1 MKNRRTCGTIFLLP
15 TLVTGGIKSGIPLLP
30 DARSRMSG
38 IPTTLLTRG
47 ADAHADRKS
56 LTRGPVMLLAA
67 EKADNA
73 AAQIIWK
80 GRAHFPPSPLV

>member
-1 MKNRRTCGTIFLLP
+1 MFLLP
-15 TLVTGGIKSGIPLLP
+15 TLVTGGIKSGIPLLS

-38 IPTTLLTRG
+38 ITTTLLTRG
-47 ADAHADRKS
+47 ADAHVDRKS

-73 AAQIIWK
+73 DAQIICK
-80 GRAHFPPSPLV
+80 GRVHFFAPLV

>member
-1 MKNRRTCGTIFLLP
+1 MGPYFYSP
-15 TLVTGGIKSGIPLLP
+15 TLVRSGMKSRIPLFP

-38 IPTTLLTRG
+38 ITTLLTRG

-56 LTRGPVMLLAA
+56 PTRGLVMLLAA

-80 GRAHFPPSPLV
+80 GRAYSFPFV